1 MLADK
6 AIQGFTVNKD
16 CLDKALDKN
25 PILVTALNPIIG
37 YAKAAQIAKQAYI
50 ESRPVVDVA
59 QELTDIPRD
68 KLLKILNPLKLTKG
82 GL

>member
-6 AIQGFTVNKD
+6 AIQGFTVNKA

-50 ESRPVVDVA
+50 ENRPVVDVA